1 MYSVED
7 TQVARNVELN
17 DGSRM
22 PLLGLGTWKVAPFL
36 YLHLTLRSCSVLL
49 FSHVLLRVTICLLM
63 LSNTCI

>member
-7 TQVARNVELN
+7 TQVARHVELN

-36 YLHLTLRSCSVLL
+36 YLHLTLRMYCVELL
-49 FSHVLLRVTICLLM
+49 YVY
-63 LSNTCI
+63 